1 MSGLFAKG
9 ASLWK
14 GNAASPEVFSKIG
27 KVKSITGPGFS
38 VKFVDGTT
46 HDTTSNFDE
55 PVAVQCSAGDI
66 TFAVNYD
73 PADPTLAPATGL
85 YEQMQALARGHF
97 QMRFPA
103 SDSLHTRMNFT
114 AFVASHPM
122 AFPVDNLIEATI
134 ALKIDGAIVWDT
146 FTP

>member
-9 ASLWK
+9 TTLWK
-14 GNAASPEVFSKIG
+14 GNGASPEVFSKIG

-55 PVAVQCSAGDI
+55 PVAVQCSAGEI
-66 TFAVNYD
+66 QFAVNYD

-85 YEQMQALARGHF
+85 YDQMQALARSHF
-97 QMRFPA
+97 QLRLAP
-103 SDSLHTRMNFT
+103 SDVLKTRMNMT
-114 AFVASHPM
+114 AFVASHPFT
-122 AFPVDNLIEATI
+122 FPVDNLIEAKI
-134 ALKIDGAIVWDT
+134 SLKVDGPITWDT
-146 FTP
+146 F